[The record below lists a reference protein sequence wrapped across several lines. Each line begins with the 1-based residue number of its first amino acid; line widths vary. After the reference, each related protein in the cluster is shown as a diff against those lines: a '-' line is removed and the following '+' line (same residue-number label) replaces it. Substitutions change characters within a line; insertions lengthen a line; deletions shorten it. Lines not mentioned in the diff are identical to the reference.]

1 MGASVDDL
9 EGKAVIHRDQDRLE
23 EQAKG
28 NFIKFNEDKCVVSNP
43 WKQVALWEQAEG
55 LGLAQ
60 LWG

>member
-1 MGASVDDL
+1 MGGSVDDL

-43 WKQVALWEQAEG
+43 WKQVAL
-55 LGLAQ
+55 
-60 LWG
+60 